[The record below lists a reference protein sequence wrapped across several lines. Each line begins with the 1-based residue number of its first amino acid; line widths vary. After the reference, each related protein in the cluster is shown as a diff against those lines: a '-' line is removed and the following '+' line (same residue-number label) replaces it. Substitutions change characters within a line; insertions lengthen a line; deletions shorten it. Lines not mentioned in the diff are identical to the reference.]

1 MKHFYFFLFI
11 FLVFLLSGCQK
22 KEFKSNDHSKSADS
36 VSYFYEKA
44 KETDSLP
51 QKISFYNKALAR
63 IQQNSD
69 TLHSLLLDHKIYYHN
84 RLKEYDSSLFFADS
98 LRRVAT
104 IQNDTSRVALAFYRK
119 AVINR
124 YLDNQ
129 PAVFKNA
136 FESRQ
141 RYLQLGDSTKAA
153 RRSLEMAIAQ
163 SRMNDYT
170 GSQESATEALR
181 FLDPDKDREYF
192 SSAFNVIAIAY
203 REQGF
208 YNDALK
214 EYENALRHAENLEDS
229 LTYQNNIALVYSDQ
243 KEYEKSI
250 AIFEDISEKVPKDNY
265 SSRARYLGN
274 LAFSRWQQNPE
285 IDISSEL
292 LQILELRKEH
302 NDHSGLLGSYEH
314 LSRFYANRDNAKAL
328 DYTER
333 WLEAAK
339 ENNSLNTQV
348 AALKQLVYLNSGNEV
363 YVKNYMDLND
373 SLAAVNLQAKNTFA
387 KIRFDEER
395 KQQEISQL
403 QASAARQALENQQI
417 KTRNYLLAFFAVL
430 VLGIAIFITYYN
442 RQKHKRE
449 KIKEIHNTEARI
461 SKVIHDELAN
471 DLYNIMTRLEPV
483 APVTEMDQ
491 LENIY
496 SRTRDISRENTAI
509 STEKDYVDSLVGTLL
524 SSSPNETKV
533 IIRGQELLQKEK
545 LSEEKK
551 IVIYRVLQ
559 ELMVN
564 MKKHSKA
571 SLVAIIF
578 SKEENF
584 LKINYSDNGVG
595 TGLAGKKS
603 GNGLQNVENRIFS
616 VNGHITFENG
626 NGFKVEI
633 RIPV

>member
-1 MKHFYFFLFI
+1 MKHFYFFLS
-11 FLVFLLSGCQK
+11 FLFFLLQACQK
-22 KEFKSNDHSKSADS
+22 RKFNDENLKPTDS
-36 VSYFYEKA
+36 VSFFYENA
-44 KETDSLP
+44 KKTDSLP
-51 QKISFYNKALAR
+51 QKVSFYNKGLR
-63 IQQNSD
+63 QVKQVSD
-69 TLHSLLLDHKIYYHN
+69 TLLPVLLDHKIYYHN
-84 RLKEYDSSLFFADS
+84 RLKEYDSALFFADS
-98 LRRVAT
+98 LQRVASF
-104 IQNDTSRVALAFYRK
+104 QKDTNRVALAFYRK

-129 PAVFKNA
+129 EAVFKNA
-136 FESRQ
+136 FEARQ

-192 SSAFNVIAIAY
+192 SSAFNVIAISY

-208 YNDALK
+208 YRDALR
-214 EYENALRHAENLEDS
+214 EYENALQSAEHLEDS

-243 KEYEKSI
+243 KEYKKAI
-250 AIFEDISEKVPKDNY
+250 AIFEEILEKVPENNY
-265 SSRARYLGN
+265 NSRARYLEN
-274 LAFSRWQQNPE
+274 LSFTRWQRDPE

-292 LQILELRKEH
+292 HLVLEWRKEH
-302 NDHSGLLGSYEH
+302 NDYSGLLGSYEH
-314 LSRFYANRDNAKAL
+314 LSRFYEERDKAKAL
-328 DYTER
+328 NFAEK
-333 WLEAAK
+333 WLDAAK
-339 ENNSLNTQV
+339 ENNSLNVQV
-348 AALKQLVYLNSGNEV
+348 AALKHLVNLNGGEQG
-363 YVKNYMDLND
+363 YVKTYIRLND
-373 SLAAVNLQAKNTFA
+373 SLESANLQAKKTFA

-395 KQQEISQL
+395 KQQQISQL
-403 QASAARQALENQQI
+403 EALAVKQALRNQRI
-417 KTRNYLLAFFAVL
+417 KSRNYLLIFLAIL
-430 VLGIAIFITYYN
+430 LIGIAIFIIYYN
-442 RQKHKRE
+442 KQKYKKE
-449 KIKEIHNTEARI
+449 KIKNIYNTEARI

-471 DLYNIMTRLEPV
+471 DLYNIMTRLEPGLPV
-483 APVTEMDQ
+483 AEIDK
-491 LENIY
+491 LEEIY
-496 SRTRDISRENTAI
+496 TRTRDISRENTAI
-509 STEKDYVDSLVGTLL
+509 STDKNYVDGLVATLF
-524 SSSPNETKV
+524 SSIKKTKV
-533 IIRGQELLQKEK
+533 IIKGRELLENEK

-564 MKKHSKA
+564 MKKHSEA

-578 SKEENF
+578 SKENNF

-595 TGLAGKKS
+595 SGKSGKKS